1 MERGYEHSECVCI
14 INGVKILLLLWF
26 AGYSLHEV
34 LFLLFD
40 FYILVS
46 KPLSY
51 SCWYKAL
58 ASYLNGYFSVS
69 SSDTNLTFNN

>member
-1 MERGYEHSECVCI
+1 MRLYHKRGKNPFS
-14 INGVKILLLLWF
+14 LWF

-46 KPLSY
+46 KPLSC
-51 SCWYKAL
+51 SCCYKAL

-69 SSDTNLTFNN
+69 SSDTNLTFNNRIIE

>member
-1 MERGYEHSECVCI
+1 MRLYHKRGKNPFAPLVCR
-14 INGVKILLLLWF
+14 LRD
-26 AGYSLHEV
+26 V